1 MKNLIII
8 FALFISNVCNSQ
20 NIDEMS
26 KKITRNCKTDMSK
39 VKTITR
45 WLSNNIKFE
54 NITTKLKTEDDF
66 KNIKADVDDNGK
78 IIIGSDIAKYLGRKF
93 PSDVNITDRINYSFI
108 NRGGVCFDYSLMFHS
123 MCKVNKIKSYIV
135 IAYKEGVCHAL
146 NAVYVSNKV
155 ILIDATWYSND
166 SIKYF
171 DIKYDFWK
179 KQYSDVVDLEY
190 VHDITNSKSVII
202 KYSEIGK
209 KVDNYNE
216 TLKNNGVVKVENYF
230 NIDNLDTMN
239 SVYKKLKN
247 VHIKI
252 DEKIKSNIIKKTIF
266 VDTTKFSVKSFKLVR
281 NIKEYATIGKLT
293 KMEKKECK
301 RKYKESSDIGKK
313 SYKEYERDVI
323 LAKYNKYCN
332 EGLVYYNDWI
342 NFYDKQENNVDNK
355 SMLGFMK
362 GQKIMLNFYHCKR
375 NDML

>member
-135 IAYKEGVCHAL
+135 IALRRV
-146 NAVYVSNKV
+146 
-155 ILIDATWYSND
+155 
-166 SIKYF
+166 
-171 DIKYDFWK
+171 
-179 KQYSDVVDLEY
+179 
-190 VHDITNSKSVII
+190 
-202 KYSEIGK
+202 
-209 KVDNYNE
+209 
-216 TLKNNGVVKVENYF
+216 
-230 NIDNLDTMN
+230 
-239 SVYKKLKN
+239 
-247 VHIKI
+247 
-252 DEKIKSNIIKKTIF
+252 F
-266 VDTTKFSVKSFKLVR
+266 VMR
-281 NIKEYATIGKLT
+281 
-293 KMEKKECK
+293 
-301 RKYKESSDIGKK
+301 
-313 SYKEYERDVI
+313 
-323 LAKYNKYCN
+323 
-332 EGLVYYNDWI
+332 
-342 NFYDKQENNVDNK
+342 
-355 SMLGFMK
+355 
-362 GQKIMLNFYHCKR
+362 
-375 NDML
+375 